1 MVRTA
6 GSRKLSEIPL
16 KRRPAAVDTDHGR
29 RCGQSVCWQ
38 TTNLQRWRRRLCLRL
53 LSRTDELN
61 RAAFT
66 DGDRATS
73 ELLVNTFLEI
83 GLDQVVGP
91 HTAFVN
97 VNRNFVLS
105 DYCSR
110 LPKDRVVL
118 EIAGD
123 AIVDERLIHGLSRL
137 SLMGYSIALDNFV
150 YRKELRPLLEIA
162 KIVKIDALTL
172 NDQGIVIQVN
182 AAREFPVKLLAYKVE
197 THDSYQYCKQ
207 LGFP

>member
-1 MVRTA
+1 MDKAFVGRQPIYKD
-6 GSRKLSEIPL
+6 G
-16 KRRPAAVDTDHGR
+16 VD
-29 RCGQSVCWQ
+29 VFAYE
-38 TTNLQRWRRRLCLRL
+38 L

-150 YRKELRPLLEIA
+150 YRKDLRPLLEVA
-162 KIVKIDALTL
+162 KIASRSMPSL
-172 NDQGIVIQVN
+172 
-182 AAREFPVKLLAYKVE
+182 
-197 THDSYQYCKQ
+197 
-207 LGFP
+207 